1 MTCACSS
8 ESESACGEHVTFRV
22 VRGDVFSRMLQ
33 LLDPDTGLPI
43 DVAGLTFSGEIREYP
58 GAPTLSASFV
68 FTNQVPSTDG
78 KVLMELA
85 APVTL
90 AALGYVFDVKRTPNR
105 ETQFHGDFV
114 VDETI
119 TAI

>member
-1 MTCACSS
+1 MPRATCSPRRDGSCSS
-8 ESESACGEHVTFRV
+8 RRSTSAT
-22 VRGDVFSRMLQ
+22 
-33 LLDPDTGLPI
+33 
-43 DVAGLTFSGEIREYP
+43 
-58 GAPTLSASFV
+58 FV